1 VRHLELISL
10 RRTIQRPRSTNLK
23 IFILFLALTQASV
36 SLDETLTWLV
46 NFSKEH
52 GCKRDVHSL
61 PNKKL
66 HINSLR
72 VVEGCSVV
80 VEHEYFEPSVRIRRR
95 TAPSSLGDFDPAKIE
110 ATLNLTDEADNP
122 VFSIELERSDSA
134 PKIQAALEMRDGSK
148 KTVLSV
154 SEFFYMDSREAAQR
168 FQKALAHAIT
178 LCGGKPAPF

>member
-1 VRHLELISL
+1 
-10 RRTIQRPRSTNLK
+10 
-23 IFILFLALTQASV
+23 LFLALNQASA
-36 SLDETLTWLV
+36 SLDETLTWLM

-80 VEHEYFEPSVRIRRR
+80 VEHEYFEPSVRIRKR
-95 TAPSSLGDFDPAKIE
+95 TAPISLGDFDPAKVE

-122 VFSIELERSDSA
+122 VFSIEMERSDSA
-134 PKIQAALEMRDGSK
+134 PKIQAAAEMSDGSK
-148 KTVLSV
+148 KTIFLA
-154 SEFFYMDSREAAQR
+154 SEFFYMDSRDAAVR
-168 FQKALAHAIT
+168 FKKAHEHAIT

>member
-1 VRHLELISL
+1 VTEVN
-10 RRTIQRPRSTNLK
+10 NLK
-23 IFILFLALTQASV
+23 ILILFLALTQASV

-52 GCKRDVHSL
+52 GCRRDVHSL

-80 VEHEYFEPSVRIRRR
+80 VEHEYLEPSVKIRKR
-95 TAPSSLGDFDPAKIE
+95 TDPISLGDFDPAKIE

-122 VFSIELERSDSA
+122 VFSIEMERSDSA
-134 PKIQAALEMRDGSK
+134 PKIQAAAEMRDGSK
-148 KTVLSV
+148 KTFPIAE
-154 SEFFYMDSREAAQR
+154 EFFYLDSHDAAER
-168 FQKALAHAIT
+168 FKKALAHAIT
-178 LCGGKPAPF
+178 LCGGKRAPF